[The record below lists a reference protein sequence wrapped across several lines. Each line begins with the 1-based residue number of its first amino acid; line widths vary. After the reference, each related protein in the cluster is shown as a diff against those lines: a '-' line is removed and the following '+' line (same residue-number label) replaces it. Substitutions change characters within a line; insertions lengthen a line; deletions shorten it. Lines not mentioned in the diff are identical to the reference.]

1 MYTHPKKFRPLKGDA
16 STIAC
21 GLARRVAR
29 DQDMSASEMAKTFC
43 VDEKTAQRWLRGEV
57 SPSAANVAE
66 MLKLCNDPGYPV
78 VVEQARAEM
87 RVRNNPGWEVAIDHT
102 MTLRAISK
110 GIMDRRECVKEKAS
124 DLISENRKKLIFPR
138 LIEVFHYLDTTAV
151 IDFEIDDDP
160 YMVQCTLV
168 RPDGK
173 FVWCQVE
180 FIRCIREIA
189 AAG

>member
-1 MYTHPKKFRPLKGDA
+1 MYTHPKRFRPLKGDG

-29 DQDMSASEMAKTFC
+29 DQDMSAAEMAEAFY

-66 MLKLCNDPGYPV
+66 MLKLCNDPGYPI

-87 RVRNNPGWEVAIDHT
+87 RVRSNPGWEVAIDHT
-102 MTLRAISK
+102 MAFRAISE
-110 GIMDRRECVKEKAS
+110 GIMTRRECVKAKAA

-138 LIEVFHYLDTTAV
+138 LLEIFHYLDTSAV
-151 IDFEIDDDP
+151 IELEIDDAP
-160 YMVQCTLV
+160 FIAQCTLV
-168 RPDGK
+168 RPEGK

-180 FIRCIREIA
+180 FIRCVEEVA